1 LANRGRLFVISGP
14 SGVGKSTVIRAF
26 SESLPVSFSVS
37 ATTRLARPGE
47 VHGEDY
53 FFESPESFNELIANG
68 GLLEWAEYGG
78 HRYGTPRA
86 QVDEAL
92 RRGEHIFLD
101 IENDGAAQ
109 VKAARVDAVLLFIL
123 PPSLVE
129 LEQRLRRRGD
139 TSEADIEKRLAVVA
153 QQIQDAR
160 ERYDWLITN
169 DDLDLAVLQLRR
181 ILAAAERNS
190 SWQTS
195 T

>member
-1 LANRGRLFVISGP
+1 LNTLADKGRLFVVSGP

-53 FFESPESFNELIANG
+53 FFESPESFDELVANG

-92 RRGEHIFLD
+92 NRGEHIFLD

-109 VKAARVDAVLLFIL
+109 VKAARPDAVLVFFL
-123 PPSLVE
+123 PPSLAE

-139 TSEADIEKRLAVVA
+139 TAEADIQKRLAVVA
-153 QQIQDAR
+153 QQIADAR
-160 ERYDWLITN
+160 DRYDWLITN

-181 ILAAAERNS
+181 ILAAAERNLP
-190 SWQTS
+190 
-195 T
+195 

>member
-1 LANRGRLFVISGP
+1 MISGP

-37 ATTRLARPGE
+37 ATTRLARPDE
-47 VHGEDY
+47 VHGKDY
-53 FFESPESFNELIANG
+53 FFESSESFDELVANG

-109 VKAARVDAVLLFIL
+109 VKAARADAVLVFIL
-123 PPSLVE
+123 PPSLAE

-139 TSEADIEKRLAVVA
+139 TSEVDIEKRLAVVA

-169 DDLDLAVLQLRR
+169 DDLELAVLQLRR

-190 SWQTS
+190 S
-195 T
+195 

>member
-1 LANRGRLFVISGP
+1 M
-14 SGVGKSTVIRAF
+14 
-26 SESLPVSFSVS
+26 S

-78 HRYGTPRA
+78 HQYGTPRA

>member
-1 LANRGRLFVISGP
+1 MISGP

-53 FFESPESFNELIANG
+53 FFESSESFDELVANG

-109 VKAARVDAVLLFIL
+109 VKAARADAVLVFIL
-123 PPSLVE
+123 PPSLAE

-139 TSEADIEKRLAVVA
+139 TSEVDIEKRLAVVA

-169 DDLDLAVLQLRR
+169 DDLELAVLQLRR

-190 SWQTS
+190 S
-195 T
+195 